1 MKSVEPNAIDS
12 PDPALLFKSHLINDT
27 RFEPCMSKYEIT
39 SYLTMYGNKRV
50 LWREATIKIFN
61 GGLYV
66 LIENK
71 NLLGLSLLDRYTNPH
86 TLVGQRY

>member
-1 MKSVEPNAIDS
+1 
-12 PDPALLFKSHLINDT
+12 
-27 RFEPCMSKYEIT
+27 
-39 SYLTMYGNKRV
+39 MYGNKRV

>member
-12 PDPALLFKSHLINDT
+12 PEPALLFKSHLINDT
-27 RFEPCMSKYEIT
+27 RFLLFLSKYEIT

-50 LWREATIKIFN
+50 LWREATVKIFN

-71 NLLGLSLLDRYTNPH
+71 KPIGIVSFGP
-86 TLVGQRY
+86 VQ